1 MAMSANQ
8 MRPGMVIIHDN
19 ELFSVFSI
27 THRTPGN
34 LRAFVQAKIRN
45 LRTGGMLEHRF
56 RSEDRI
62 ERATLD
68 QAEMEFLYRDGDAFY
83 FMNTENYEQ
92 THLTAD
98 TLGDA
103 VQYLIPNL
111 KIQIEFYEGKPVS
124 VELPQT
130 VDLEITDTEP
140 GIKGASVSNVTKSAT
155 LETGLVVQVPPFIE
169 TGEKI
174 RVETTE
180 GKYLER
186 VK

>member
-1 MAMSANQ
+1 MALSANQ
-8 MRPGMVIIHDN
+8 MRPGMVIIHDK
-19 ELFSVFSI
+19 ELYSVFSI

-45 LRTGGMLEHRF
+45 LRTGGMIEYRF
-56 RSEDRI
+56 RSDDRV

-68 QAEMEFLYRDGDAFY
+68 EAEMEFLYSDGDAFY
-83 FMNTENYEQ
+83 FMNTESFEQ
-92 THLTAD
+92 THLNRD

-103 VQYLIPNL
+103 VNYLIPNL
-111 KIQIEFYEGKPVS
+111 KIAVEFYEGKPVS
-124 VELPQT
+124 VDLPQT
-130 VDLEITDTEP
+130 VDLEVTDTEP
-140 GIKGASVSNVTKSAT
+140 GLKGATVSNVTKAAT

-174 RVETTE
+174 RVGTAE
-180 GKYLER
+180 GTYLER

>member
-1 MAMSANQ
+1 MALSANQ
-8 MRPGMVIIHDN
+8 MRPGMVIMHDN

-45 LRTGGMLEHRF
+45 LRTGGMIEYRF
-56 RSEDRI
+56 RSDDRI
-62 ERATLD
+62 ERAMLD
-68 QAEMEFLYRDGDAFY
+68 ENEMEFLYSDGDAFY

-92 THLTAD
+92 THLNRD
-98 TLGDA
+98 VLGDA

-111 KIQIEFYEGKPVS
+111 KIKVEFYQGKPVS

-130 VDLEITDTEP
+130 VDLEIVDTEP
-140 GIKGASVSNVTKSAT
+140 GIKGASVSNVTKAAT
-155 LETGLVVQVPPFIE
+155 METGLVVQVPPFIE
-169 TGEKI
+169 KGEKI

-180 GKYLER
+180 GTYLER

>member
-1 MAMSANQ
+1 MALSANQ
-8 MRPGMVIIHDN
+8 MRPGMVIIHDK
-19 ELFSVFSI
+19 ELYSVFSI

-45 LRTGGMLEHRF
+45 LRTGGMIEYRF
-56 RSEDRI
+56 RSDDRV

-68 QAEMEFLYRDGDAFY
+68 EAEMEFLYSDGDAFY
-83 FMNTENYEQ
+83 FMNTESFEQ
-92 THLTAD
+92 THLNRD

-103 VQYLIPNL
+103 VNYLIPNL
-111 KIQIEFYEGKPVS
+111 KIAVEFYEGKPVS

-130 VDLEITDTEP
+130 VDLEVTDTEP
-140 GIKGASVSNVTKSAT
+140 GLKGATVSNVTKAAT

-174 RVETTE
+174 RVGTAE
-180 GKYLER
+180 GTYLER

>member
-8 MRPGMVIIHDN
+8 MRPGMVIIHND

-45 LRTGGMLEHRF
+45 LRTGGMIEHRF
-56 RSEDRI
+56 RSEDRV

-68 QAEMEFLYRDGDAFY
+68 EAEMEFLYRDGDAFY

-92 THLTAD
+92 THLNAD

-103 VQYLIPNL
+103 VHYLIANSRI
-111 KIQIEFYEGKPVS
+111 KVEFYDGKPVS

-130 VDLEITDTEP
+130 MDLVVRDTEP
-140 GIKGASVSNVTKSAT
+140 GLKGASVSNVTKAAT
-155 LETGLVVQVPPFIE
+155 LETGLVVQVPPF
-169 TGEKI
+169 
-174 RVETTE
+174 
-180 GKYLER
+180 
-186 VK
+186 

>member
-8 MRPGMVIIHDN
+8 MRPGMVIIHNN

-92 THLTAD
+92 THLSAD
-98 TLGDA
+98 TLGNA

-155 LETGLVVQVPPFIE
+155 LETGLVVQIPPFIE
-169 TGEKI
+169 KGEKI